1 MQLRCLQREGASAH
15 SSKSP
20 PRAAQACESQ
30 TTPQSRRVHASCM
43 HVRIKNSKG
52 GGSVHSRCLQR
63 EGASAHS
70 SKSPPRAAQACES
83 QTTPQSRRVHASC
96 MHVRIKNSKGG
107 GSVHSRC
114 LQREGAS
121 AHSSKSPPRAAQA
134 CESQTTPQSRRVHA
148 SCMHVRIKNSKGGG
162 SVHSRCLQREG
173 ASAHSSKSP
182 PRAAQACESQTTP
195 QSRRVHASCMHV
207 RIKNSKGLGA
217 CIFRCFF

>member
-1 MQLRCLQREGASAH
+1 MYHKSASANPSNRRKTGASTPYLWRANIYLIKRRRCMQLRCLKSEGASAH

-20 PRAAQACESQ
+20 PRAAQA
-30 TTPQSRRVHASCM
+30 R
-43 HVRIKNSKG
+43 
-52 GGSVHSRCLQR
+52 
-63 EGASAHS
+63 
-70 SKSPPRAAQACES
+70 
-83 QTTPQSRRVHASC
+83 
-96 MHVRIKNSKGG
+96 
-107 GSVHSRC
+107 
-114 LQREGAS
+114 
-121 AHSSKSPPRAAQA
+121 
-134 CESQTTPQSRRVHA
+134 ESQTTPQSRRVHA